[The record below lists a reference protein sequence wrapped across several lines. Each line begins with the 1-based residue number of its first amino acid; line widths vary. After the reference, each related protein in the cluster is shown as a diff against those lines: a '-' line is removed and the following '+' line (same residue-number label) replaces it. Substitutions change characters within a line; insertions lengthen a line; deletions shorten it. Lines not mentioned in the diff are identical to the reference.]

1 MTLIVCRHGESLWN
15 KEDRLT
21 GWTDIELSKKGIVQ
35 SIRLGELLKPYR
47 FDYIISSDLQRATQT
62 IGYALKTSAYMCTS
76 VLRERDFGD
85 LTGLTKN
92 EIKQKYG
99 EINYS
104 YTDRPPNGESLADV
118 EKRISTYFDQI
129 ILPLLQDYKN
139 ILLVAHGDLIRAL
152 MVRLKIHTKESIH
165 LVTIDNA
172 VPLELFVHKSIQ

>member
-21 GWTDIELSKKGIVQ
+21 GWTDIELSENGIVQ
-35 SIRLGELLKPYR
+35 SIQLGELLKPYR

-62 IGYALKTSAYMCTS
+62 IGYALKTSAYIPTS
-76 VLRERDFGD
+76 ILRERDFGD

-92 EIKQKYG
+92 EIREKYG

-104 YTDRPPNGESLADV
+104 YSHRPPNGESLEDV
-118 EKRISTYFDQI
+118 EKRVSTYFDQI
-129 ILPLLQDYKN
+129 ILPLLQSSKN
-139 ILLVAHGDLIRAL
+139 ILLVVHGDLIRAL
-152 MVRLKIHTKESIH
+152 MVHLKIHTKESIH